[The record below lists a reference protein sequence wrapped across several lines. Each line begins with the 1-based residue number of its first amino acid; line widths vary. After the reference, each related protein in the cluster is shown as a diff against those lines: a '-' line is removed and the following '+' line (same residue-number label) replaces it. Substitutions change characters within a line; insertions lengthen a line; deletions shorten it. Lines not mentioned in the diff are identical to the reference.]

1 MPPKKAV
8 VQEKVLLGR
17 PGNNLKSGIVGLA
30 NVGKSTLFQ
39 AITKSSLGNPANF
52 PYATI
57 DPEEARVI
65 VPDER
70 FDWLCEHY
78 KPKSQVPANLTV
90 YDIAGLTRGASTG
103 AGLGNAFLSHIR
115 AVDAIFQV
123 VRCFDDAEIIHVE
136 GDVDPIRD
144 LTIINEELRI
154 KDIEFVE
161 KALENLNK
169 QTRRGGQSLE
179 MKKLREEEATVAKV
193 LQHLKDGNDV
203 RKADWAPKEVETI
216 NPLMLLTAKPVV
228 YLVNLSERDYI
239 RQKNKYL
246 PKVFEWI
253 KTNSPGDPLIPISV
267 SFEERLTRFETEEQA
282 LEECKNLNTKSALP
296 KVITTMRQ
304 SLNLASFFTTGADEV
319 RQWTIR
325 KGIKAPAAAGVIHT
339 DFEKTFIQ
347 AIVYNYTTLREYGDE
362 GAVKAAGKVMTKG
375 KDYVVED
382 GDILLIKA
390 GAARGIPPSN
400 RSKVKSSVQRGI
412 RQRFLDTYPG
422 FEPYIDEVLPKKA
435 QLDAVKLPEKCTLYT
450 IDTQPLFYQPLD
462 GPPIPHLK
470 LVHAYPDALPTVQ
483 IDRGAIRFVLS
494 GAALMAPGLTS
505 PGGRLPDKE
514 HALESGTVVAV
525 KAEGKE
531 EVCLVGVLK
540 VGTEEMK
547 AKPKGVVMDEGHY
560 LGDGLWRYHLD

>member
-39 AITKSSLGNPANF
+39 AITKSNLGNPANF

-57 DPEEARVI
+57 DPEEAKVI

-70 FDWLCEHY
+70 FDWLCQHY
-78 KPKSQVPANLTV
+78 KPKSQVPANLTI

-103 AGLGNAFLSHIR
+103 AGLGNSFLSHIR

-136 GDVDPIRD
+136 GDVDPVRD
-144 LTIINEELRI
+144 LVIISEELRI

-161 KALENLNK
+161 KALESLQK

-179 MKKLREEEATVAKV
+179 MKKLREEEATVNKV
-193 LQHLKDGNDV
+193 LEYLRSGKDV
-203 RKADWAPKEVETI
+203 RHGDWNPKEVEVI
-216 NPLMLLTAKPVV
+216 NPLFLLTAKPVV
-228 YLVNLSERDYI
+228 FLVNLSEKDYV
-239 RQKNKYL
+239 RQKNKYI
-246 PKVFEWI
+246 PKVMEWI
-253 KTNSPGDPLIPISV
+253 KTNSPGDAILPISA
-267 SFEERLTRFETEEQA
+267 SFEERMTQFETEAEA
-282 LEECKNLNTKSALP
+282 AEECKKLGTESGLP
-296 KVITTMRQ
+296 KAIIKMRQ
-304 SLNLASFFTTGADEV
+304 ALNLASFFTTGADEV

-325 KGIKAPAAAGVIHT
+325 KNTKAPAAAGVIHT

-347 AIVYNYTTLREYGDE
+347 VIVYNYNTLKELGDE
-362 GAVKAAGKVMTKG
+362 AAVKAGGKVMTKG

-390 GAARGIPPSN
+390 GAAR
-400 RSKVKSSVQRGI
+400 VKSSVQRAL
-412 RQRFLDTYPG
+412 RQKLIESHPLC
-422 FEPYIDEVLPKKA
+422 EPYIDEILPKKA
-435 QLDAVKLPEKCTLYT
+435 QLDAVKLPEKITLYT
-450 IDTQPLFYQPLD
+450 IDSTPLFYQPQD

-470 LVHAYPDALPTVQ
+470 LLHAFPNMLPSIQ

-494 GAALMAPGLTS
+494 GATLMAPGLTS
-505 PGGRLPDKE
+505 PGGRLPDADS
-514 HALESGTVVAV
+514 ALEKGTVVAV

-531 EVCLVGVLK
+531 EVCMVGTLK
-540 VGTEEMK
+540 AGTEEIK
-547 AKPKGVVMDEGHY
+547 SKGKGVVIDDGHY
-560 LGDGLWRYHLD
+560 LGDGLWKMHLD

>member
-1 MPPKKAV
+1 MAPKKPQ

-39 AITKSSLGNPANF
+39 SITKSSLGNPANF

-70 FDWLCEHY
+70 FDWLCQHY

-103 AGLGNAFLSHIR
+103 AGLGNSFLSHIR

-136 GDVDPIRD
+136 GDVDPCRD

-161 KALENLNK
+161 KALELLSK

-179 MKKLREEEATVAKV
+179 MKKLKEEEATTAKI
-193 LQHLKDGNDV
+193 LEFLKAGNDI
-203 RKADWAPKEVETI
+203 RKGDWNPKEVEVI
-216 NPLMLLTAKPVV
+216 NPLFLLTAKPVV

-253 KTNSPGDPLIPISV
+253 KTNSPGDPILPV
-267 SFEERLTRFETEEQA
+267 SAQFEERLTLMHDDAAAEA
-282 LEECKNLNTKSALP
+282 ECKTLGTKSGLP
-296 KVITTMRQ
+296 KIITTMRQ
-304 SLNLASFFTTGADEV
+304 ALNLGSFFTTGEDEV

-347 AIVYNYTTLREYGDE
+347 AIVYNYSSLREYGDE
-362 GAVKAAGKVMTKG
+362 NSIKAAGKIMTKG

-382 GDILLIKA
+382 GDIMLIKA
-390 GAARGIPPSN
+390 GAA
-400 RSKVKSSVQRGI
+400 K
-412 RQRFLDTYPG
+412 
-422 FEPYIDEVLPKKA
+422 
-435 QLDAVKLPEKCTLYT
+435 
-450 IDTQPLFYQPLD
+450 
-462 GPPIPHLK
+462 H
-470 LVHAYPDALPTVQ
+470 
-483 IDRGAIRFVLS
+483 
-494 GAALMAPGLTS
+494 
-505 PGGRLPDKE
+505 
-514 HALESGTVVAV
+514 
-525 KAEGKE
+525 
-531 EVCLVGVLK
+531 
-540 VGTEEMK
+540 
-547 AKPKGVVMDEGHY
+547 
-560 LGDGLWRYHLD
+560 